1 MLHTVVT
8 KIKLSHYIII
18 LRLVY
23 LHNKINIINIK
34 MKYLLNLEYMSPASH
49 EKCLSNPFE
58 MQIMQIIQDQ
68 EL

>member
-8 KIKLSHYIII
+8 KIKLGNYINIW
-18 LRLVY
+18 RLVY
-23 LHNKINIINIK
+23 LHNNINFINIK
-34 MKYLLNLEYMSPASH
+34 LKYLLNLEYMSPASH
-49 EKCLSNPFE
+49 KKFLSNPFE